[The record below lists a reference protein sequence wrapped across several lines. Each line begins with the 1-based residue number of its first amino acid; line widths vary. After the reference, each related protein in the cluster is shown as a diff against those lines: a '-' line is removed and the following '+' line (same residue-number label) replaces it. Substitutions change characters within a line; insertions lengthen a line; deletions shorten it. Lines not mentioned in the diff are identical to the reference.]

1 MPSRIAGTKNRRKN
15 MNTYETMK
23 QRYRMVAL
31 RKEDHKNLKAL
42 AQREGRTMVQVMHR
56 LISEARSTK

>member
-1 MPSRIAGTKNRRKN
+1 